1 MKPIKYFCNIN
12 NYITIAMKHLYSF
25 ILIVTCSLT
34 FAQSD
39 LFVSDDSYVF
49 VDGNGFTSGPTV
61 APLFV
66 TNDVNLQGDIN
77 TNGNSGHLY
86 LRNEAQLLQSNG
98 TITSTNTGDGK
109 LSIFQTGT
117 SNTYMYN
124 YWCSP
129 VGINSGGSGNT
140 VFTPN
145 VNFYDHIGHAIPAL
159 NPITSSLATYTT
171 GYDGTATVALTT
183 PQVISN
189 YWLFTFTGT
198 PAHPY
203 PNDFQDWQGLGA
215 GPGTINTGGLINGTL
230 ASGYGFTMKGNPS
243 GAQKYDFRGRPN
255 NGTITTI
262 LNAERETLVGNP
274 YPSALDARAYIHD
287 TNNAA
292 IIDSAT
298 LSFWEQDPSQSTS
311 HVLVNYVGGYAT
323 YTINAAGTV
332 ETFTPSTFD
341 TYNIDGTIN
350 TTGGGSTSGKNV
362 YRYIPVG
369 QGFLVKGNSTGGTLR
384 TTNSMRVFQ
393 KTAASL
399 SEFFRISDTSENT
412 EENVASYTEDGLF
425 IMPEDYK
432 RFRLNVDFKDTYTR
446 QLLQTFHPTA
456 THGEDYGLETRS
468 PAALNSDVFWPQGDK
483 AFNAQAFAF
492 DIELLIPLVL
502 NINQDQLIRFRIFD
516 IQNFDESQP
525 IFIHDIENDI
535 YVDLRESNYE
545 INLPQGIYTDRFEIT
560 FKSERLN
567 IEEVITANDL
577 YIYQNN
583 QLDQL
588 TISNPKLLEIKQVR
602 LYDVTGKQ
610 IFDER
615 DLKTEANFSFSTKS
629 LSQGVYIANV
639 TFADNQVVSKK
650 IIVSNK

>member
-1 MKPIKYFCNIN
+1 MKLIKYFSTFN
-12 NYITIAMKHLYSF
+12 NNKTITMKYIYSL

-39 LFVSDDSYVF
+39 LFVSDDSYIF

-66 TNDVNLQGDIN
+66 TNDVNLQGDLN

-109 LSIFQTGT
+109 LSVFQTGT

-129 VGINSGGSGNT
+129 VGIHSGGSGNT

-145 VNFYDHIGHAIPAL
+145 ANFYRETTA
-159 NPITSSLATYTT
+159 PINSTLFSYNGT
-171 GYDGTATVALTT
+171 YDGTTT
-183 PQVISN
+183 EIAN
-189 YWLFTFTGT
+189 YWLFTFTGLT
-198 PAHPY
+198 AHPY

-215 GPGTINTGGLINGTL
+215 GPGTINSGGIVNGTL

-255 NGTITTI
+255 NGTITTT

-298 LSFWEQDPSQSTS
+298 LSFWEQDPTGSTS
-311 HVLVNYVGGYAT
+311 HVLANYVGGYAT

-332 ETFTPSTFD
+332 ETFMPSTFD

-350 TTGGGSTSGKNV
+350 TAGGSSTSGKHV

-369 QGFLVKGNSTGGTLR
+369 QGFLVKGNVSGGTLR

-393 KTAASL
+393 KEAASL
-399 SEFFRISDTSENT
+399 SEFFRVSENN
-412 EENVASYTEDGLF
+412 EEDIVNYTEDGLF
-425 IMPEDYK
+425 IMPEEFK
-432 RFRLNVDFKDTYTR
+432 RFRLNVDFNDTYTR
-446 QLLQTFHPTA
+446 QLLQNFHPSA
-456 THGEDYGLETRS
+456 TPGEDYGLETTS
-468 PAALNSDVFWPQGDK
+468 PAALNSDVYWPQDNI
-483 AFNAQAFAF
+483 AYNAQAFAF
-492 DIELLIPLVL
+492 DTELHIPLVI
-502 NINQDQLIRFRIFD
+502 NINQEQLIRFRIFD
-516 IQNFDESQP
+516 IQNFDDSQP
-525 IFIHDIENDI
+525 IYIHDLETDL
-535 YVDLRESNYE
+535 YVDLREQNHE
-545 INLPQGIYTDRFEIT
+545 INLPAGNYSDRFEIT
-560 FKSERLN
+560 FTSERLN
-567 IEEVITANDL
+567 TEEIVSAEDL
-577 YIYQNN
+577 HIFQNN
-583 QLDQL
+583 NLAQL
-588 TISNPKLLEIKQVR
+588 TISNPKLLDIKNVT
-602 LYDVTGKQ
+602 LYDVNGKQ
-610 IFDER
+610 IFRELDMLTKDTLE
-615 DLKTEANFSFSTKS
+615 FSTKN
-629 LSQGVYIANV
+629 LSQGMYVVNV
-639 TFADNQVVSKK
+639 TFADNQVINKK
-650 IIVSNK
+650 VVVSNK

>member
-1 MKPIKYFCNIN
+1 MKIIFTLVFIV
-12 NYITIAMKHLYSF
+12 AYS
-25 ILIVTCSLT
+25 IT

-39 LFVSDDSYVF
+39 LFVSDDSYIF
-49 VDGNGFTSGPTV
+49 VDGNGFNSGPTV

-66 TNDVNLQGDIN
+66 TNDVNLQGDLN

-129 VGINSGGSGNT
+129 VGVHSGGSGNT

-145 VNFYDHIGHAIPAL
+145 VNFYDHIGHATPAL
-159 NPITSSLATYTT
+159 NSITSSLATYTT
-171 GYDGTATVALTT
+171 GYNGTATVALTT

-215 GPGTINTGGLINGTL
+215 GPGTINTGGLTNGTL

-255 NGTITTI
+255 NGTITTT

-298 LSFWEQDPSQSTS
+298 LSFWEQDPTGSTS

-350 TTGGGSTSGKNV
+350 TAGGGSTSGKNV

-369 QGFLVKGNSTGGTLR
+369 QGFLVKGNVTGGNLI

-393 KTAASL
+393 KEAALL
-399 SEFFRISDTSENT
+399 SEFFRVPETN
-412 EENVASYTEDGLF
+412 EEDVANYTEDGLF
-425 IMPEDYK
+425 IMPEEFK
-432 RFRLNVDFKDTYTR
+432 RFRLNVDFKETYTR
-446 QLLQTFHPTA
+446 QLLQNFHPSA
-456 THGEDYGLETRS
+456 TPGEDYGLETRS
-468 PAALNSDVFWPQGDK
+468 PAALNSDVYWPQGNK
-483 AFNAQAFAF
+483 AYNAQAFAF
-492 DIELLIPLVL
+492 DQELHIPLVL
-502 NINQDQLIRFRIFD
+502 NVNQEQLIRFRIFD
-516 IQNFDESQP
+516 IQNFDDSQP
-525 IFIHDIENDI
+525 IYIHDIETDV
-535 YVDLRESNYE
+535 YVDLREQNYE
-545 INLPQGIYTDRFEIT
+545 INLPAGNYSDRFEIT
-560 FKSERLN
+560 FSSERLN
-567 IEEVITANDL
+567 TEEIVSVEDL
-577 YIYQNN
+577 HIFQNN
-583 QLDQL
+583 NLAQL
-588 TISNPKLLEIKQVR
+588 TISNPKLLDIKNVT
-602 LYDVTGKQ
+602 LYDVNGKQ
-610 IFDER
+610 IFRELEVSTKDTLE
-615 DLKTEANFSFSTKS
+615 FSTKN
-629 LSQGVYIANV
+629 LSQGVYVVNV
-639 TFADNQVVSKK
+639 TFADNQVINKK
-650 IIVSNK
+650 VVVSNK